1 VLILYAFFV
10 TGGDWGTWPE
20 STRYYDEL
28 ATAFRSG
35 RLHLDIVPPDSFAAL
50 SDPHDPQNWRNDPAL
65 KEFVDQVWDAS
76 YYGGK
81 FYVYWGPAPALLLWV
96 VRLIFPHPIGDQ
108 FITYGFAA
116 GLFVLSSILIV
127 RLAGRFF
134 SDVPI
139 YLVLTCILVVGLG
152 SPIPWLL
159 TGSAIYEAAITAGSF
174 FLIAGVY
181 AAFDAL
187 DRSSPSLSRLALAS
201 TLWAFAVASRWSTII
216 PVAFL
221 AATTFLWALR
231 KANPPRRAWSVLKFA
246 LALSLPIGI
255 GVLGLGC
262 YNWARFGSV
271 LETGYRFQL
280 TFTDLNR
287 ADARIY
293 SPLYMLPNL
302 WFYLFNPI
310 SIQPEF
316 PFVGIAH
323 DALPSVFHIAQL
335 DMYHLEEVAGLINV
349 IPFVAFSL
357 VPLGRAFFRKVKGR
371 ATPPVRSDSAK
382 DALQWLLVSLYG
394 ASLLGFLAVLPFF
407 YVTMRY
413 QADFVSPLVL
423 LSAIGVWQGY
433 EDLRGRPTARTVY
446 ALLVLLTAAVS
457 IAVSVILPVA
467 VYFRRYRFLNPEL
480 FTPIRRYLI
489 R

>member
-1 VLILYAFFV
+1 
-10 TGGDWGTWPE
+10 
-20 STRYYDEL
+20 
-28 ATAFRSG
+28 
-35 RLHLDIVPPDSFAAL
+35 
-50 SDPHDPQNWRNDPAL
+50 
-65 KEFVDQVWDAS
+65 
-76 YYGGK
+76 
-81 FYVYWGPAPALLLWV
+81 
-96 VRLIFPHPIGDQ
+96 
-108 FITYGFAA
+108 
-116 GLFVLSSILIV
+116 
-127 RLAGRFF
+127 
-134 SDVPI
+134 
-139 YLVLTCILVVGLG
+139 
-152 SPIPWLL
+152 
-159 TGSAIYEAAITAGSF
+159 
-174 FLIAGVY
+174 
-181 AAFDAL
+181 
-187 DRSSPSLSRLALAS
+187 
-201 TLWAFAVASRWSTII
+201 
-216 PVAFL
+216 
-221 AATTFLWALR
+221 
-231 KANPPRRAWSVLKFA
+231 
-246 LALSLPIGI
+246 
-255 GVLGLGC
+255 
-262 YNWARFGSV
+262 
-271 LETGYRFQL
+271 
-280 TFTDLNR
+280 
-287 ADARIY
+287 
-293 SPLYMLPNL
+293 MLPNL

-310 SIQPEF
+310 SIQSEF